1 MLLNRIPSL
10 IKRPRRESVGSFDIV
25 KLLVVLRVIR
35 NGIGLSWV
43 LNTAGNE
50 PRNDVRDLLFRHRFA
65 RHVSAPVWGAQLRTA
80 SYDDRAQ
87 SLIADQREK
96 RTIRDSAAF

>member
-1 MLLNRIPSL
+1 MLLNRIPSF
-10 IKRPRRESVGSFDIV
+10 IRSPRRERVGSFDIV

-50 PRNDVRDLLFRHRFA
+50 PRNDVRDLLFRHRFGG
-65 RHVSAPVWGAQLRTA
+65 HVSSPVWRAQFRA
-80 SYDDRAQ
+80 ANDDDRAQ
-87 SLIADQREK
+87 SLIADQRKE
-96 RTIRDSAAF
+96 RTVRNG